1 MTDSTPIYASTNR
14 RRYAQKPSHRTP
26 FMRRYSYT
34 ESLVHREIFTHRCL
48 HTHTEAF
55 TKKMHRNCYTPMLCT
70 KMFLLTARKPAQR
83 FCVFCVVICWVG
95 WGGGGVITSCVYVI
109 IDFLRWIRF
118 MLRCTFLL
126 YFGDQTSCYVAH
138 FCCTSV
144 NTLHVTL
151 HTSVV
156 LRWTHFMWRN
166 AKPSKKRNVFWGCS
180 TCIFE
185 LPLQ

>member
-48 HTHTEAF
+48 HTHHRGFYEKKCTETVTHRCFARRCFCLRPENRPSVFAF
-55 TKKMHRNCYTPMLCT
+55 
-70 KMFLLTARKPAQR
+70 
-83 FCVFCVVICWVG
+83 FCVVICWVG

-138 FCCTSV
+138 LLLYIGEHTSCYVAHFCCASM
-144 NTLHVTL
+144 NTLHV
-151 HTSVV
+151 
-156 LRWTHFMWRN
+156 
-166 AKPSKKRNVFWGCS
+166 AKRKTIQK
-180 TCIFE
+180 T
-185 LPLQ
+185 